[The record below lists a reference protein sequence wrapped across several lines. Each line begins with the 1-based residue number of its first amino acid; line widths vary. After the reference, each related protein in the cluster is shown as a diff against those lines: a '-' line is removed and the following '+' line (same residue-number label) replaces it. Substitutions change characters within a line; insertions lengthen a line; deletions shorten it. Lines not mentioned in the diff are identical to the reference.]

1 MRTGISVA
9 EALETVLAGAP
20 HPLPEERV
28 SWDEAQNRVLAQDVR
43 ATRTLPAADCS
54 AMDGYALRSADLAGA
69 HAGAPRELPC
79 GFEVAAGAQPARAL
93 QPGEAARI
101 FTGAPLPEGADVV
114 VRQEDVEVRGAVVR
128 FSAEAAPGENVR
140 RAGEELRAGETALPA
155 GAVLGPAEIGTLAS
169 LGRTVAPVH
178 RRPRVA
184 LLSSGD
190 ELVEPDGELGVGR
203 IVASN
208 SYMLA
213 AQCREAGAEPINL
226 GIARDTPQDLERLF
240 RAGLSADL
248 LVSSAGV
255 SVGDH
260 DHVRPVLQK
269 LGCRFAFFGVQ
280 MKPGYPLTYGV
291 FEAHGDVP
299 VFGLPGNPVS
309 AMVCFEQFVR
319 PLLLRLAGRR
329 VLARPLLRAV
339 LTRPLRKASGRM
351 HFVRVRLAREAG
363 RTLATPTCNQGSGAL
378 HSMVRSD
385 GLLIFDAEASRLEE
399 GAEARVQLLNPDLLA
414 GAGEAW

>member
-9 EALETVLAGAP
+9 EALQTVLAGAP
-20 HPLPEERV
+20 HPLPEESV
-28 SWDEAQNRVLAQDVR
+28 SWEAAQNRVLAREVR
-43 ATRTLPAADCS
+43 ATRTLPARDCS
-54 AMDGYALRSADLAGA
+54 AMDGYALCSADLAGA
-69 HAGAPRELPC
+69 RAAAPRELSC
-79 GFEVAAGAQPARAL
+79 GFEVAAGAQPERAL
-93 QPGEAARI
+93 LAGEAARI
-101 FTGAPLPEGADVV
+101 FTGAPLPEGADAV
-114 VRQEDVEVRGAVVR
+114 VRQEDVEVRGAKLC
-128 FSAEAAPGENVR
+128 FSAQAAPGENVR
-140 RAGEELRAGETALPA
+140 RAGEELRKGETALPA
-155 GAVLGPAEIGTLAS
+155 GTVLGPAEIGTLTS
-169 LGRTVAPVH
+169 LGRTVVHVH

-190 ELVEPDGELGVGR
+190 ELVEADGELGEGR

-208 SYMLA
+208 STMLA
-213 AQCREAGAEPINL
+213 AQCREAGALPVNL
-226 GIARDTPQDLERLF
+226 GIAKDTPQDLTRLF
-240 RAGLSADL
+240 RAGLFADL

-280 MKPGYPLTYGV
+280 MKPGYPLTYGA
-291 FEAHGDVP
+291 FEAQGELP

-329 VLARPLLRAV
+329 VLERPLLRAV
-339 LTRPLRKASGRM
+339 LTKALRKAPGRL
-351 HFVRVRLAREAG
+351 HFVRVRLHREAG

-385 GLLIFDAEASRLEE
+385 GLLIFDADASQLDE
-399 GAEARVQLLNPDLLA
+399 GAAVRVQLLNLDLLA
-414 GAGEAW
+414 GEAW